1 MPTQIDLIKKHR
13 LAIRGTMGQ
22 HLLIDPNVQRKIVAS
37 LPVPIKRTDKILEIG
52 PGLGALTE
60 HLIETGAVYAAIEK
74 DKKFVEILREEYKG
88 RVNPEVFRHQDILE
102 ADLSSVFQLKKDEKI
117 VVVSNLPYYITAPI
131 LFKLV
136 DFRKHISQALV
147 MMQKEVAQRILAGP
161 GTKDY
166 GRLTLGIRYAADVR
180 HVMDVKPGCF
190 TPKPEVDSSVLLIT
204 FHEKPPL
211 NEAQEKFFYRFVE
224 LSFAQR
230 RKTLLHILCHQ
241 NDWKKS
247 RAEWLEVFKLLNFS
261 PTVRAEELLLK
272 DFLAWAETIASH
284 S

>member
-1 MPTQIDLIKKHR
+1 MPTQVELIKKHH
-13 LAIRGTMGQ
+13 LAIRGAMGQ

-37 LPVPIKRTDKILEIG
+37 ISIKKSDKILEIG

-60 HLIETGAVYAAIEK
+60 HLLDTGAAYAAIEK
-74 DKKFVEILREEYKG
+74 DKRFIEILREEYKG
-88 RVNPEVFRHQDILE
+88 KVKPEAFIEDDILNV
-102 ADLSSVFQLKKDEKI
+102 DLSSIFQLKKDEK
-117 VVVSNLPYYITAPI
+117 VTVVSNLPYYITAPI
-131 LFKLV
+131 LFRLV
-136 DFRKHISQALV
+136 DFRKYISRALV

-166 GRLTLGIRYAADVR
+166 GRLSLGIRYAADVR

-190 TPKPEVDSSVLLIT
+190 TPKPEVDSSVLLIA
-204 FHEKPPL
+204 FHPKAPL
-211 NEAQEKFFYRFVE
+211 NENQEKVFYRFVE
-224 LSFAQR
+224 LAFAQR

-241 NDWKKS
+241 SDWKKS
-247 RAEWLEVFKLLNFS
+247 REEWLEVFKSLNFL

-272 DFLAWAETIASH
+272 DFLAWAETISCY